1 MALLDRMRDLVSA
14 NLNSM
19 LDRAEDPEKMVNE
32 YIRQLSENL
41 YEAKT
46 RVAAAMADETKL
58 HNKMVQFQAEADQWQ
73 SKAEAALRAGDEE
86 LARMALSR
94 KLQSQ
99 KLADQY
105 KQQYETQDQQVEEL
119 QNALVKLEAR
129 IAEAKSKRDL
139 IIAKRNRAETQEAI
153 QRTVRGLSSTNAMD
167 KLSQLEGRV
176 DDQLA
181 QADAMARLEKG
192 TLEARFADLEAD
204 RELNS
209 ELEALRRKMGGGQS
223 QG

>member
-1 MALLDRMRDLVSA
+1 MGLMDRVRDLVSA
-14 NLNSM
+14 NLNAM
-19 LDRAEDPEKMVNE
+19 LDRAEDPEMMVNQ
-32 YIRQLSENL
+32 YLRDLNENL

-73 SKAEAALRAGDEE
+73 SKAEAAMRAGDEE
-86 LARMALSR
+86 LARQALAR

-105 KQQYETQDQQVEEL
+105 KQQYEAQDQQVEEL

-139 IIAKRNRAETQEAI
+139 IVAKRNRAETQEAI

-167 KLSQLEGRV
+167 KLAQLESRV

-192 TLEARFADLEAD
+192 TLESRFSDLEAD
-204 RELNS
+204 QQLNA
-209 ELEALRRKMGGGQS
+209 EMEALRRKLSS
-223 QG
+223 QA

>member
-1 MALLDRMRDLVSA
+1 MGLMDRMRDLVAA
-14 NLNSM
+14 NLNAM
-19 LDRAEDPEKMVNE
+19 IDRAEDPEKMVNQ
-32 YIRQLSENL
+32 YLRDLSENQ

-73 SKAEAALRAGDEE
+73 VKAEAALRAGDED
-86 LARMALSR
+86 LARQALAR

-105 KQQYETQDQQVEEL
+105 KQQYESQDQQVEEL

-167 KLSQLEGRV
+167 KLAQLESRV

-204 RELNS
+204 QELNV
-209 ELEALRRKMGGGQS
+209 EMEALRRKMSGQA
-223 QG
+223 